1 MNPLVL
7 SRSQILSY
15 RRRAGALDQ
24 RLPPSADALRAAA
37 FAGLQDSM
45 PRAAMLSIHARMEGT
60 RRDVWEEPGLVQLWG
75 PRFNVYAVAKDDIA
89 VFSLGTMPDHAKG
102 LARAT
107 ELAARLENHLAGTS
121 MPYDQAGAGLGVNPN
136 ALRYAAAT
144 GTVLIRWEG
153 AGCPAVWTVPPP
165 GVDPREAR
173 LELARRYLHVFGP
186 TTPESFGRWAGIGGA
201 AAQAAFRALSN
212 QLLSVETPIGPA
224 WMLEQDVPTA
234 GVEAL
239 RPAPVRLLPSGD
251 AYFLA
256 WGRDR
261 ELLVEDSVRRA
272 QLWTSRVWPGAL
284 LIEGEI
290 TGTWRRA
297 GTSLVV
303 QSWRSL
309 SPGERDAVAAEAEL
323 LRLPT
328 KGRRVAVR
336 FED

>member
-1 MNPLVL
+1 MNPPVL

-24 RLPPSADALRAAA
+24 RLPPSADSLRVAA

-75 PRFNVYAVAKDDIA
+75 PRFNIYAVAKDDIA
-89 VFSLGTMPDHAKG
+89 VFSLGTMPDDAKG
-102 LARAT
+102 FARAT
-107 ELAARLENHLAGTS
+107 ELAARLESHLAGTS

-165 GVDPREAR
+165 DVGPGEAR

-186 TTPESFGRWAGIGGA
+186 TTAESFGRWAGIGVA

-212 QLLSVETPIGPA
+212 QLLPVETPIGLA
-224 WMLEQDVPTA
+224 WMLGPDVATA
-234 GVEAL
+234 AEEES
-239 RPAPVRLLPSGD
+239 RPAPVRLVSIG
-251 AYFLA
+251 
-256 WGRDR
+256 
-261 ELLVEDSVRRA
+261 
-272 QLWTSRVWPGAL
+272 
-284 LIEGEI
+284 IN
-290 TGTWRRA
+290 
-297 GTSLVV
+297 SL
-303 QSWRSL
+303 
-309 SPGERDAVAAEAEL
+309 
-323 LRLPT
+323 
-328 KGRRVAVR
+328 
-336 FED
+336 